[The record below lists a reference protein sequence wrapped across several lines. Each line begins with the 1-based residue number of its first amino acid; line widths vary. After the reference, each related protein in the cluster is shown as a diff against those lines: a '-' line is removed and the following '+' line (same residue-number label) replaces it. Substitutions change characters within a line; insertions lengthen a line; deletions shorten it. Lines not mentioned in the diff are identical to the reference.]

1 MTPRQFGGVL
11 RTADYPPPVWRG
23 PFAVRST
30 RAQHPVWPG
39 ILSLPLRSTR
49 EMWRVPQTQ
58 ERDVKRLITLTVN
71 GTAYEVAIEPRQ
83 SLLQLLREEL
93 HLTGTKE
100 GCSEGECGACTVL
113 LDGKTVDSCLIFA
126 LEAQGRDVTTIEGL
140 AQGDQLHPVQ
150 KAFAEY
156 GAVQCGFCTPGM
168 ILAAKAL
175 LDSNPHPTETEIRQG
190 IAGNLCRCTGYV
202 KIVEAIQAAARG

>member
-1 MTPRQFGGVL
+1 M
-11 RTADYPPPVWRG
+11 
-23 PFAVRST
+23 
-30 RAQHPVWPG
+30 
-39 ILSLPLRSTR
+39 
-49 EMWRVPQTQ
+49 
-58 ERDVKRLITLTVN
+58 TLTVN
-71 GTAYEVAIEPRQ
+71 GTPYEVAVEPRQ

-113 LDGKTVDSCLIFA
+113 LDDKTVDSCLIFA
-126 LEAQGRDVTTIEGL
+126 LEAQGREVTTIEGL

-168 ILAAKAL
+168 ILAAKVL
-175 LDSNPHPTETEIRQG
+175 LDSNPHPTEAEIRQG
-190 IAGNLCRCTGYV
+190 ISGNLCRCTGYV

>member
-1 MTPRQFGGVL
+1 M
-11 RTADYPPPVWRG
+11 
-23 PFAVRST
+23 
-30 RAQHPVWPG
+30 
-39 ILSLPLRSTR
+39 
-49 EMWRVPQTQ
+49 
-58 ERDVKRLITLTVN
+58 TLTVN
-71 GTAYEVAIEPRQ
+71 STPYEVAIEPHQ

-126 LEAQGRDVTTIEGL
+126 LEAQGREVTTIEGL

-175 LDSNPHPTETEIRQG
+175 LDSNPHPTELEIRQG
-190 IAGNLCRCTGYV
+190 ISGNLCRCTGYV

>member
-1 MTPRQFGGVL
+1 M
-11 RTADYPPPVWRG
+11 
-23 PFAVRST
+23 
-30 RAQHPVWPG
+30 
-39 ILSLPLRSTR
+39 
-49 EMWRVPQTQ
+49 
-58 ERDVKRLITLTVN
+58 DVKRLMTLTVN
-71 GTAYEVAIEPRQ
+71 GTSYEVAIEPQQ

-93 HLTGTKE
+93 HLMGTKE

-126 LEAQGRDVTTIEGL
+126 LEAQGREVMTIEGL

-175 LDSNPHPTETEIRQG
+175 LDSNPHPTEIEIRQG
-190 IAGNLCRCTGYV
+190 ISGNLCRCTGYV

>member
-1 MTPRQFGGVL
+1 M
-11 RTADYPPPVWRG
+11 
-23 PFAVRST
+23 
-30 RAQHPVWPG
+30 
-39 ILSLPLRSTR
+39 
-49 EMWRVPQTQ
+49 
-58 ERDVKRLITLTVN
+58 KRLLTLTVN
-71 GTAYEVAIEPRQ
+71 GTPYEVAVEPRQ

-113 LDGKTVDSCLIFA
+113 LDGQTVDSCLIFG

-140 AQGDQLHPVQ
+140 AHGDQLHPVQ

-175 LDSNPHPTETEIRQG
+175 LDSNPQPTEVEIRQG
-190 IAGNLCRCTGYV
+190 ISGNLCRCTGYV

>member
-1 MTPRQFGGVL
+1 M
-11 RTADYPPPVWRG
+11 
-23 PFAVRST
+23 
-30 RAQHPVWPG
+30 
-39 ILSLPLRSTR
+39 
-49 EMWRVPQTQ
+49 
-58 ERDVKRLITLTVN
+58 TLTVN
-71 GTAYEVAIEPRQ
+71 GTPYEVAIEPRQ

-126 LEAQGRDVTTIEGL
+126 LEAQGREVTTIEGL
-140 AQGDQLHPVQ
+140 AHGDQLHPVQ

-175 LDSNPHPTETEIRQG
+175 LDSNPHPTELEIRQG
-190 IAGNLCRCTGYV
+190 ISGNLCRCTGYV

>member
-1 MTPRQFGGVL
+1 M
-11 RTADYPPPVWRG
+11 
-23 PFAVRST
+23 
-30 RAQHPVWPG
+30 
-39 ILSLPLRSTR
+39 
-49 EMWRVPQTQ
+49 
-58 ERDVKRLITLTVN
+58 TLTVN
-71 GTAYEVAIEPRQ
+71 GTPYEVALEPHK

-126 LEAQGRDVTTIEGL
+126 LEAQGREVTTIEGL

-175 LDSNPHPTETEIRQG
+175 LDSNPHPTELEIRQG
-190 IAGNLCRCTGYV
+190 ISGNLCRCTGYV

>member
-1 MTPRQFGGVL
+1 M
-11 RTADYPPPVWRG
+11 
-23 PFAVRST
+23 
-30 RAQHPVWPG
+30 
-39 ILSLPLRSTR
+39 
-49 EMWRVPQTQ
+49 
-58 ERDVKRLITLTVN
+58 TLTVN
-71 GTAYEVAIEPRQ
+71 GTPYEVAIEPRQ

-126 LEAQGRDVTTIEGL
+126 LEAQGREVTTIEGL

-175 LDSNPHPTETEIRQG
+175 LDSNPHPTELEVRQG
-190 IAGNLCRCTGYV
+190 ISGNLCRCTGYV

>member
-1 MTPRQFGGVL
+1 M
-11 RTADYPPPVWRG
+11 
-23 PFAVRST
+23 
-30 RAQHPVWPG
+30 
-39 ILSLPLRSTR
+39 
-49 EMWRVPQTQ
+49 
-58 ERDVKRLITLTVN
+58 TLTVN
-71 GTAYEVAIEPRQ
+71 GTPYEVAIEPRQ

-126 LEAQGRDVTTIEGL
+126 LEAQGREVTTIEGL

-175 LDSNPHPTETEIRQG
+175 LDSNPHPTELEIRQG
-190 IAGNLCRCTGYV
+190 ISGNLCRCTGYV

>member
-1 MTPRQFGGVL
+1 M
-11 RTADYPPPVWRG
+11 
-23 PFAVRST
+23 
-30 RAQHPVWPG
+30 
-39 ILSLPLRSTR
+39 
-49 EMWRVPQTQ
+49 E
-58 ERDVKRLITLTVN
+58 VKRLITLTVN
-71 GTAYEVAIEPRQ
+71 GTPYEVAIEPRH

-126 LEAQGRDVTTIEGL
+126 LEAQGRDITTIEGL

-175 LDSNPHPTETEIRQG
+175 LDSNPHPTEADIRQG
-190 IAGNLCRCTGYV
+190 ISGNLCRCTGYV

>member
-1 MTPRQFGGVL
+1 
-11 RTADYPPPVWRG
+11 
-23 PFAVRST
+23 
-30 RAQHPVWPG
+30 
-39 ILSLPLRSTR
+39 
-49 EMWRVPQTQ
+49 
-58 ERDVKRLITLTVN
+58 VKRLITLTVN
-71 GTAYEVAIEPRQ
+71 GTLYEVAVEPRQ
-83 SLLQLLREEL
+83 SLLQMLREEL

-113 LDGKTVDSCLIFA
+113 LDDITVDSCLIFA
-126 LEAQGRDVTTIEGL
+126 LEAQGREVVTIEGL

-150 KAFAEY
+150 KAFAEH

-175 LDSNPHPTETEIRQG
+175 LESNPQPTEAEIRQG
-190 IAGNLCRCTGYV
+190 ISGNLCRCTGYV

>member
-1 MTPRQFGGVL
+1 MHAAFKLARLVL
-11 RTADYPPPVWRG
+11 V
-23 PFAVRST
+23 
-30 RAQHPVWPG
+30 
-39 ILSLPLRSTR
+39 
-49 EMWRVPQTQ
+49 
-58 ERDVKRLITLTVN
+58 
-71 GTAYEVAIEPRQ
+71 
-83 SLLQLLREEL
+83 LLVVTSMREEL

-113 LDGKTVDSCLIFA
+113 LDGQTVDSCLIFA
-126 LEAQGRDVTTIEGL
+126 LEAQGRNVTTIEGL
-140 AQGDQLHPVQ
+140 AHGDQLHPVQ

-175 LDSNPHPTETEIRQG
+175 LDRNPHPTEAEIRQG
-190 IAGNLCRCTGYV
+190 ISGNLCRCTGYV